1 MAGSAAIGGEK
12 LYLALK
18 ERGILVRH
26 FKDERIKNFVRV
38 SIGAKEDMLK
48 FLEEVDDI
56 TGRRS

>member
-1 MAGSAAIGGEK
+1 M
-12 LYLALK
+12 K